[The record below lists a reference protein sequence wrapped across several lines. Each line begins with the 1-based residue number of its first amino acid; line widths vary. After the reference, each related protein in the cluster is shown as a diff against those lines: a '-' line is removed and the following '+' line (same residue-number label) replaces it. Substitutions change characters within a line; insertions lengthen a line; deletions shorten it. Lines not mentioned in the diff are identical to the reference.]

1 MASLPRQILARQ
13 HQNSQNVVD
22 LVQSFSFLQSHI
34 QRHSWTSS
42 RIGKRGYSQGGSVL
56 ETSAAESDSTVGG
69 PVCSHSMFRSVS
81 VASTVADDQVP
92 GTSQDSI
99 LQSTPVTVIKKPC
112 AKVTTLI
119 PTEQSVDTTNT
130 SIQNLVTTFSSH
142 AQQMQQTQSASPP
155 VAQPRDMDMR
165 SYLFTYLDMYTK
177 KSTDPELWFEFQ
189 QQLFNLVG
197 RFIRHSQDL
206 KKPPEQQQQPDQQY
220 QPTYT
225 QGPTPVYQQQV
236 RPQVYQQ

>member
-1 MASLPRQILARQ
+1 MASLKTKSGQAAPELSEHGRW
-13 HQNSQNVVD
+13 

-34 QRHSWTSS
+34 QRHRGTSS

-56 ETSAAESDSTVGG
+56 ETSAAESNSTVGG
-69 PVCSHSMFRSVS
+69 PVASHSMFRSVS
-81 VASTVADDQVP
+81 VASTVADDQEP

-112 AKVTTLI
+112 AKVAKLT
-119 PTEQSVDTTNT
+119 PTEQSEDATNT

-142 AQQMQQTQSASPP
+142 AQRIQQTQSASPP

-177 KSTDPELWFEFQ
+177 KSIDPELWFEF
-189 QQLFNLVG
+189 
-197 RFIRHSQDL
+197 
-206 KKPPEQQQQPDQQY
+206 
-220 QPTYT
+220 PTRT
-225 QGPTPVYQQQV
+225 V
-236 RPQVYQQ
+236 